1 MQGSALQSMLLAS
14 AQIQTLSMDSQK
26 VSSSSEPI
34 RSDQDSNLLLNLLR
48 NQMSV
53 SNQGSQQLTEKAL
66 SRAEIQSQLR
76 QISLLLSLLAL
87 QVVHLRRQLS

>member
-1 MQGSALQSMLLAS
+1 MN
-14 AQIQTLSMDSQK
+14 SQK
-26 VSSSSEPI
+26 VPTPNEPI
-34 RSDQDSNLLLNLLR
+34 RSEQDANLLLNLLR

-53 SNQGSQQLTEKAL
+53 NNQGSQQLTEKAL
-66 SRAEIQSQLR
+66 SRTEIQSQLR